1 MDTTIAFIGAGE
13 MAEAIISGIQP
24 SEQFTNALT
33 VINYSDKV
41 KLNRLQHLYNVN
53 ATTDYEEA
61 VRGKDIIVLA
71 VKPKNLH
78 DAILSIRPFLTKGQ
92 LIVSVAAGITLAT
105 IEQLLPKETV
115 VIRAMPNTSA
125 KVHASATAISIGT
138 FATEKEVKLAINLFT
153 SIGSVSVV
161 NDDQMDAVTA
171 IAGSGPA
178 YFYYLAETMIN
189 SAIEKG
195 LSAEEA
201 KAFVAQTMLGS
212 ATRLSV
218 SEKPAN
224 ELYQEIM
231 SPGGT
236 TEAAI
241 SYLNE
246 TNSNLRFKE
255 AIDHAYNR
263 STAIG
268 QAFSPSKK

>member
-1 MDTTIAFIGAGE
+1 MDTTIGFIGAGE

-24 SEQFTNALT
+24 SGQFTALT

-53 ATTDYEEA
+53 VTNDYENA
-61 VRGKDIIVLA
+61 IRNKDIIVLA

-78 DAILSIRPFLTKGQ
+78 EAILSIRPFLTKNQ
-92 LIVSVAAGITLAT
+92 LIISVVAGIRLAT
-105 IEQLLPKETV
+105 IEQWLPTETV

-138 FATEKEVKLAINLFT
+138 FATEKEIKLAKKVFT
-153 SIGSVSVV
+153 SIGSVSIV
-161 NDDQMDAVTA
+161 NDNQMDTVTA

-178 YFYYLAETMIN
+178 YFYYLAEIMIN

-201 KAFVAQTMLGS
+201 RAFVAQTMLGS

-218 SEKPAN
+218 SEKPAS

-246 TNSNLRFKE
+246 SNSNLHFKE
-255 AIDHAYNR
+255 AINHAYNR
-263 STAIG
+263 SATIG
-268 QAFSPSKK
+268 QIFSTSSK